1 MNLIKTFPFIS
12 ICIPSYDRPHTLS
25 RLLKTIDV
33 EKADKVEIVICEDF
47 SPRRMEIREQVENFK
62 KETKYSVVYKE
73 NKENLGYDK
82 NLKELIRNASGEWII
97 FMGDDDVFVAGT
109 LDKFISFLKEHGD
122 LGYVLR
128 AHDTVH
134 ENGQIEKFRYYAG
147 VKFFEPGAETFAEL
161 LRKSVF
167 ISGFTI
173 KRDLVLPYLA
183 VDDFDA
189 TALFQIYLLGEVI
202 MNHKS
207 AYFDESLTREIEKRD
222 YREGEKHFDHKT
234 KKFIPRQITLDVSI
248 SFLSGYVKITK
259 FIDKKHGVNI
269 TAIMKKDMS
278 KYFYPSLS
286 VHRDKGLKMFLRYVK
301 MVNKLGFNITIY
313 YYLYIFFLVIFGR
326 KICDY
331 GITMIKKILG
341 RTPKL

>member
-1 MNLIKTFPFIS
+1 MGQKYFVS
-12 ICIPSYDRPHTLS
+12 ICIPSYDRPHTLY

-33 EKADKVEIVICEDF
+33 QNAGEVEVVICEDF
-47 SPRRMEIREQVENFK
+47 SSKRNEIREQVENFK
-62 KETKYSVVYKE
+62 KETEYAVVYKE
-73 NKENLGYDK
+73 NEENLGYDK
-82 NLKELIRNASGEWII
+82 NLKELIRNASGKWIV
-97 FMGDDDVFVAGT
+97 FMGDDDVFTTGA
-109 LDKFISFLKEHGD
+109 LDKFIPFLKQYNE

-147 VKFFEPGAETFAEL
+147 EKFFEPGAETFAEL

-173 KRDLVLPYLA
+173 KRDLVLPYLG
-183 VDDFDA
+183 VGDFDA

-202 MNHKS
+202 MKHKS

-222 YREGEKHFDHKT
+222 YRKDEKYFDHKT

-248 SFLSGYVKITK
+248 SFLSGYVKITE
-259 FIDKKHGVNI
+259 FIDKKYGINSI
-269 TAIMKKDMS
+269 GLFKKDMS

-286 VHRDKGLKMFLRYVK
+286 VHRDKGLKTFLRYVK
-301 MVNKLGFNITIY
+301 MINKLGFNITFY
-313 YYLYIFFLVIFGR
+313 YYLYIFFLAVFGR

-331 GITMIKKILG
+331 GITMIKKILNK
-341 RTPKL
+341 TPKL

>member
-1 MNLIKTFPFIS
+1 MYKLLIS
-12 ICIPSYDRPHTLS
+12 ICIPSYDRPQTLH
-25 RLLKTIDV
+25 RLLKSVDV
-33 EKADKVEIVICEDF
+33 DDVDNLEIVICEDF
-47 SPRRMEIREQVENFK
+47 SPKREEIRKIVEKFK
-62 KETKYSVVYKE
+62 KDSKYAVNYIE
-73 NKENLGYDK
+73 NKENLGYDR
-82 NLKELIRNASGEWII
+82 NLKELIKNAKGEWII
-97 FMGDDDVFVAGT
+97 FMGDDDIFIPCA
-109 LDKFISFLKEHGD
+109 LNKFILFLKEHNN

-134 ENGQIEKFRYYAG
+134 ENGQIEKFRYYASN
-147 VKFFEPGAETFAEL
+147 KFFEPGAETFAEI

-202 MNHKS
+202 MKNKS
-207 AYFDESLTREIEKRD
+207 AYFDEPLTQEMEKRD
-222 YREGEKHFDHKT
+222 YRKDEKHFDRKI

-248 SFLSGYVKITK
+248 SFLSGYAKITE
-259 FIDKKHGVNI
+259 FIDKKYGVNS
-269 TAIMKKDMS
+269 TDLFKKDMS

-286 VHRDKGLKMFLRYVK
+286 VHRDKGLKTFMRYVK
-301 MVNKLGFNITIY
+301 MVNKLGYNITIY
-313 YYLYIFFLVIFGR
+313 YYLYIIFLVVFGR

-331 GITMIKKILG
+331 AITMIKKILG
-341 RTPKL
+341 RTPRL